1 MVSPSTTHD
10 ATRHV
15 RSQHGEPVKG
25 PQDGRSLRR
34 RTMPVRT
41 LASVGALVM
50 MSGAVAACGQDT
62 AASKSTKS
70 TTTDAPTSTAAA
82 STTATT
88 ATPAATDPTTTTP
101 PSTESTTA
109 VTTTEAPTT
118 VATTSAATPE
128 DILVASGYSGWDTR
142 RKLAL
147 LMFPGLNTG
156 GGDNQGSSTTGDV
169 QPMIEEGI
177 GGFFIGRK
185 ELNLFNSSTIQ
196 AASSPSGAYPLL
208 VATDAEGG
216 RVDPLPQVSD
226 PMPPA
231 VEVANLDNATIEAM
245 AKKHAEE
252 LRAHGVNVNFGP
264 ILDLTSDTL
273 PLGNRTFSRDRNVVI
288 EKAGAFARGMCAGGV
303 YPTFKHYPGHGKSDY
318 DADVRV
324 ATTPSVDVIR
334 GDDLIPFTTLT
345 QAMPNQSMVMT
356 GHLDVPGLTTGMPF
370 SLDALAMKMLRDESK
385 FQGIAVTD
393 ELAEM
398 RSITDRGIG
407 VGEAVERSLIAGN
420 DMALFFGDSGSL
432 NSVLDRLE
440 GAVAEGRLS
449 MDRVDE
455 SARRVLTMKA
465 NKGCPGS

>member
-1 MVSPSTTHD
+1 M
-10 ATRHV
+10 
-15 RSQHGEPVKG
+15 RSQSNRQQRGGKAEHRPG
-25 PQDGRSLRR
+25 
-34 RTMPVRT
+34 TAVRLLCSCSAVFL
-41 LASVGALVM
+41 LA
-50 MSGAVAACGQDT
+50 AVASACGGDKS
-62 AASKSTKS
+62 AAKDADNTSATVTS
-70 TTTDAPTSTAAA
+70 TTTAPDTGSVTGKGTTTSTSGHGGASSTAAG
-82 STTATT
+82 
-88 ATPAATDPTTTTP
+88 ATPSSSTNAPESTTP
-101 PSTESTTA
+101 PSTAE
-109 VTTTEAPTT
+109 VTTT
-118 VATTSAATPE
+118 AAAE
-128 DILVASGYSGWDTR
+128 SSDILVSSGYSEWTTR
-142 RKLAL
+142 KKLAL

-156 GGDNQGSSTTGDV
+156 GGENQGSSTTGDV
-169 QPMIEEGI
+169 LPMIEEGI

-185 ELNLFNSSTIQ
+185 ELNLFNSAEIQ
-196 AASSPSGAYPLL
+196 AASSPSVPFPLL

-226 PMPPA
+226 PMPA
-231 VEVANLDNATIEAM
+231 ADEVATFDNATIEAL

-318 DADVRV
+318 DADLRV

-334 GDDLIPFTTLT
+334 GDDLVPFTELT

-356 GHLDVPGLTTGMPF
+356 GHLDVPGLTSGMPF
-370 SLDALAMKMLRDESK
+370 SLDAVAMKMLRDESK

-407 VGEAVERSLIAGN
+407 LGEAVERSLVAGN
-420 DMALFFGDSGSL
+420 DMALFFGDSDSL
-432 NSVLDRLE
+432 RAVLDRLE

-449 MDRVDE
+449 MPRIEE

-465 NKGCPGS
+465 HKGCPGG